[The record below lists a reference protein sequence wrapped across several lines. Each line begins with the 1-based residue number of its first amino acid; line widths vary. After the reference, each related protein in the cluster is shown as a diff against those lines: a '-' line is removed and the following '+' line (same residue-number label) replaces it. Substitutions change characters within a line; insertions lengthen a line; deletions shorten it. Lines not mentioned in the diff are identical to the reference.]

1 MEIGAKQIT
10 NPQFEGVDS
19 KDYPDFC
26 DAFMVSCDID
36 GEEDTEDQLEYIN
49 EFLLGDFWDE
59 IYQSL
64 IP

>member
-36 GEEDTEDQLEYIN
+36 GEEATEDQLEYIN